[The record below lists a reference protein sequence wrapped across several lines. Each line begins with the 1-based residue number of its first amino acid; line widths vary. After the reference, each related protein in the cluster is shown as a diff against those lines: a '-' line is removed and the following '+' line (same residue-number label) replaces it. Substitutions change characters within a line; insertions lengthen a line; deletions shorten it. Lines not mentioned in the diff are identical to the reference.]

1 MQQVK
6 DIRTRYWHMVQF
18 IISHWNARYLQEAI
32 KLDIVEIGLASHV
45 EKFLIEMEAGFA
57 FMGRQYHIEV
67 SGDDYSRGSLPTI
80 EEIEKELKMKQFS
93 NKFFK
98 EPIYTCKNTKK
109 MANRKVS

>member
-18 IISHWNARYLQEAI
+18 IISHWNTRYLQEAI

-45 EKFLIEMEAGFA
+45 EKFLIEMGAGFA
-57 FMGRQYHIEV
+57 FMGRQYHIEE
-67 SGDDYSRGSLPTI
+67 SEDDYSRGSLPTI
-80 EEIEKELKMKQFS
+80 EKIEKELEMKQFS